1 MQLEKIR
8 EAAERV
14 ARSEGL
20 EVVDVEW
27 KIGKQRFLRVYI
39 DRVPVSP
46 GEISPAEAS
55 SGEAPSPYP
64 MISHADCER
73 VSKQLSVILDVE
85 ELVPG
90 PGYTLEVSS
99 PGMDRALKKLADYV
113 RFTGRAAKV
122 WTEEPVDDMKFFEG
136 RLAGVVDDRVPGSVL
151 SDPATNRVPGIL
163 TDPGTKRIRLE
174 LKGKTPRTVEVPL
187 ALIRKAH
194 LVVEF

>member
-1 MQLEKIR
+1 LQLEKIR

-39 DRVPVSP
+39 DRLPVSAASAHST
-46 GEISPAEAS
+46 ESPDGDR
-55 SGEAPSPYP
+55 SGNETPSPYP
-64 MISHADCER
+64 KISHADCER

-85 ELVPG
+85 ELIPG
-90 PGYTLEVSS
+90 PGYVLEVSS
-99 PGMDRALKKLADYV
+99 PGMDRALKKVADYV

-122 WTEEPVDDMKFFEG
+122 WTDQPVDEMKFFEG
-136 RLAGVVDDRVPGSVL
+136 RLAGVVDDRVPGTV
-151 SDPATNRVPGIL
+151 L
-163 TDPGTKRIRLE
+163 TDLGAKKIRLE

-187 ALIRKAH
+187 TLIRKAH

>member
-1 MQLEKIR
+1 LQLEKIR

-39 DRVPVSP
+39 DRVPVLA
-46 GEISPAEAS
+46 GEISAAEANG
-55 SGEAPSPYP
+55 GEAPSPYP

-99 PGMDRALKKLADYV
+99 PGMDRALKKLEDYV

-136 RLAGVVDDRVPGSVL
+136 RLAGVVDDQVPGSVL
-151 SDPATNRVPGIL
+151 SGPATNRVPGIL

>member
-39 DRVPVSP
+39 DRLPDSVGAARSTESP
-46 GEISPAEAS
+46 
-55 SGEAPSPYP
+55 SGDRNGNETPSPYP
-64 MISHADCER
+64 KISHADCER

-85 ELVPG
+85 ELIPG
-90 PGYTLEVSS
+90 PGYVLEVSS
-99 PGMDRALKKLADYV
+99 PGMDRALKKVADYV

-122 WTEEPVDDMKFFEG
+122 WTDQPVDEMKFFEG
-136 RLAGVVDDRVPGSVL
+136 RLAGVVDDR
-151 SDPATNRVPGIL
+151 IQ
-163 TDPGTKRIRLE
+163 LE
-174 LKGKTPRTVEVPL
+174 LNGKTPRTVAVPL
-187 ALIRKAH
+187 TLIRKAH

>member
-46 GEISPAEAS
+46 GDISPAEAS

-122 WTEEPVDDMKFFEG
+122 WTEEPVEEMKFFEG